1 MGRFLHL
8 DFARFLPTK
17 SLEKSTN
24 DEPYMCGRGYMYF
37 LVRQAIP
44 PPQTYSILHYT
55 CTLVRRTQ
63 SMPSYSY
70 KYGAPPRAN
79 LEIDNTIVE
88 ASFVVD
94 VQASYLTM
102 KNSVSSSHAE

>member
-1 MGRFLHL
+1 
-8 DFARFLPTK
+8 
-17 SLEKSTN
+17 
-24 DEPYMCGRGYMYF
+24 
-37 LVRQAIP
+37 
-44 PPQTYSILHYT
+44 
-55 CTLVRRTQ
+55 
-63 SMPSYSY
+63 MPSYSY